1 MIEEK
6 KIQENVSLKP
16 YNTFGVDAKA
26 RYFFDAQTVDDLLW
40 IVHNDIFDQPKLIIG
55 GGSNMLLTDDFDGL
69 VLKISLIVK
78 WVEKSDGNKTL
89 VSVMA
94 GENWHEFVLWS
105 LEQGL
110 GGLENLSLIPGNV
123 GSAPIQNIG
132 AYGVEMKDTF
142 HHLEALN
149 TRSGE
154 FEIFTK
160 KECNF
165 GYRDSYFK
173 RKGKGSYI
181 ITRVFFELTNAD
193 HKLDTRYGAIEQEI
207 NRLGLTKSIYSIS
220 EAVCNIRNT
229 KLPDPSKLGNSGSFF
244 KNPVVPELH
253 YEKLKTKFPNIVA
266 YPSAAG
272 VKLAA
277 GWMIDQAGWKGHRK
291 GDAAVHDKQALVLVN
306 HGNATGKEIE
316 TLALNIKKSV
326 KEKFGVD
333 LRPEVNIIGSSLLT
347 Q

>member
-1 MIEEK
+1 MIQNRDIEENK
-6 KIQENVSLKP
+6 SLKP
-16 YNTFGVDAKA
+16 FNTFGVDVKA
-26 RYFFDAQTVDDLLW
+26 RYFFDARTVDDLLW
-40 IVHNDIFDQPKLIIG
+40 IVHHEVYDQPKLIIG
-55 GGSNMLLTDDFDGL
+55 GGSNMLLTEDFDGL
-69 VLKISLIVK
+69 VLKISLTVK
-78 WVEKSDGNKTL
+78 WVEKSEGNKTL

-94 GENWHEFVLWS
+94 GENWHEFVLWT
-105 LEQGL
+105 LKNGL

-149 TRSGE
+149 TVTGE

-181 ITRVFFELTNAD
+181 ITRVFFELTNKN
-193 HKLDTRYGAIEQEI
+193 HNLDTRYGPIEEEI
-207 NRLGLTKSIYSIS
+207 NRLGLEKNIYSIS
-220 EAVCNIRNT
+220 EAVCNIRSS
-229 KLPDPSKLGNSGSFF
+229 KLPDPKVLGNSGSFF
-244 KNPVVPELH
+244 KNPVVPQIH
-253 YEKLKTKFPNIVA
+253 FDKLKEKYPEIVA
-266 YPSAAG
+266 YPAPSNS

-277 GWMIDQAGWKGHRK
+277 GWMIDKAGWKGFRR

-306 HGNATGKEIE
+306 HGNATGKEIV
-316 TLALNIKKSV
+316 TLAMDIKKSV
-326 KEKFGVD
+326 KKMFGVD
-333 LRPEVNIIGSSLLT
+333 LRAEVNIIGSEE
-347 Q
+347 